1 MNINQIMQSNANVQ
15 LVVSAAELKELF
27 LEWQAEGQKQLAE
40 AQADNLISADDVCTM
55 LNVSKGTLQLW
66 RKKDYLTPIKIGR
79 KNFYKQSQIEKLKK
93 KGNEQK

>member
-40 AQADNLISADDVCTM
+40 AQTDNLISADDVCTM

-66 RKKDYLTPIKIGR
+66 RKNDYLMPIKIGR
-79 KNFYKQSQIEKLKK
+79 KNFYKQSQIEKLMK
-93 KGNEQK
+93 NEQK

>member
-40 AQADNLISADDVCTM
+40 AKSDSLIPADEVCTL
-55 LNVSKGTLQLW
+55 LNVKKGTLLRW
-66 RKKDYLTPIKIGR
+66 HNAGYISPIKIGR
-79 KNFYKQSQIEKLKK
+79 KNFYKQSQIEKLMK
-93 KGNEQK
+93 NEQK